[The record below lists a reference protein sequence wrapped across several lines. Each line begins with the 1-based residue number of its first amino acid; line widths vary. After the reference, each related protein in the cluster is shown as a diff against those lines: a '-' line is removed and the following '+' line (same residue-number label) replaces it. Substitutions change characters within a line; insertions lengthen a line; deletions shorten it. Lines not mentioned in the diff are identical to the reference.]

1 MKYRVTVTRSDVYAV
16 DASTLI
22 GAEQVALRAAREGLP
37 PDYSMNAEA
46 SAVPVPIDCFQMAPW
61 VVSATARSRCPGW
74 WCRRPRVPGGD
85 PSLPVGEATTI
96 RKAERDAF

>member
-37 PDYSMNAEA
+37 PDYSMDAEA
-46 SAVPVPIDCFQMAPW
+46 SAVPEWPAG
-61 VVSATARSRCPGW
+61 TT
-74 WCRRPRVPGGD
+74 
-85 PSLPVGEATTI
+85 VGEATQITQE
-96 RKAERDAF
+96 KKHAF

>member
-37 PDYSMNAEA
+37 PDYSMDAEA
-46 SAVPVPIDCFQMAPW
+46 SAVFIPSILPE
-61 VVSATARSRCPGW
+61 
-74 WCRRPRVPGGD
+74 RPAGTT
-85 PSLPVGEATTI
+85 VGEATAI
-96 RKAERDAF
+96 RKAERGDS

>member
-37 PDYSMNAEA
+37 PDYSMDAEA
-46 SAVPVPIDCFQMAPW
+46 SAVPEWPAGTTVA
-61 VVSATARSRCPGW
+61 
-74 WCRRPRVPGGD
+74 
-85 PSLPVGEATTI
+85 EATRLTEEAK
-96 RKAERDAF
+96 RAL

>member
-46 SAVPVPIDCFQMAPW
+46 SAVPEWPAG
-61 VVSATARSRCPGW
+61 TT
-74 WCRRPRVPGGD
+74 
-85 PSLPVGEATTI
+85 VGEATQITQE
-96 RKAERDAF
+96 KKHAF

>member
-37 PDYSMNAEA
+37 PDYSMDAEA
-46 SAVPVPIDCFQMAPW
+46 SAVPEWPAG
-61 VVSATARSRCPGW
+61 TT
-74 WCRRPRVPGGD
+74 
-85 PSLPVGEATTI
+85 VGEATAI
-96 RKAERDAF
+96 RKAERDAI

>member
-37 PDYSMNAEA
+37 PDYSMDAEA
-46 SAVPVPIDCFQMAPW
+46 SAVPEWPAG
-61 VVSATARSRCPGW
+61 TT
-74 WCRRPRVPGGD
+74 
-85 PSLPVGEATTI
+85 VGEATQI
-96 RKAERDAF
+96 IQEKKHAY